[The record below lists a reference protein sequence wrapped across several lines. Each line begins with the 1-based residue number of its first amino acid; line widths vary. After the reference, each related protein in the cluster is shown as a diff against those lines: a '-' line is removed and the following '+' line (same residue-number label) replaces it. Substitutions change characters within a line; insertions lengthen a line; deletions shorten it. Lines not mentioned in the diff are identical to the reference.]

1 MSGNGSLDPSQA
13 LRLLAQELRG
23 EEVIAPHVREPAA
36 PPVLG
41 PLVASGPRAVEAP
54 GEYGLLF
61 EAIREG
67 FLMHYGEPRLVE
79 GADEDLKLLAGDYL
93 YALGLERLAARG
105 DTDAVH
111 ELADLISLSAQL
123 HARGG
128 DEAADR
134 IDLLWLSSAV
144 AVGAGADAGHERGK
158 LALREGA
165 PEGPGL
171 LGGATT
177 QAAERGGMGAALADA
192 ADSIGLISQD
202 FFDLG

>member
-1 MSGNGSLDPSQA
+1 VSGNGSLDPSRA

-23 EEVIAPHVREPAA
+23 EEVIAPHVRAA
-36 PPVLG
+36 AEQPVLG
-41 PLVASGPRAVEAP
+41 PLVATGPRAAEAP

-67 FLMHYGEPRLVE
+67 FLMHYGEPRLVQ

-105 DTDAVH
+105 DTDAVY
-111 ELADLISLSAQL
+111 ELADLISLAAQL

-128 DEAADR
+128 PGDA

-144 AVGAGADAGHERGK
+144 AVGAGADDEHERAKAAMRDGS
-158 LALREGA
+158 
-165 PEGPGL
+165 PEGPRL
-171 LGGATT
+171 LGASTA
-177 QAAERGGMGAALADA
+177 QVADRGGMRAALAEA
-192 ADSIGLISQD
+192 ADSIGFGSQD
-202 FFDLG
+202 LFDRG